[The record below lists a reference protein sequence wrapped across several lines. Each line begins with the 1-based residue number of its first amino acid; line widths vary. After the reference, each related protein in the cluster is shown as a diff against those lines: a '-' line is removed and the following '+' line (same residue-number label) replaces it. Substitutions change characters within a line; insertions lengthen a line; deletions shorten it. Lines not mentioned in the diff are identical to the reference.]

1 MFSFTVC
8 IVMALYRIA
17 LITFLSSLSYYSA
30 SIISQ
35 SSTPA
40 FTASM
45 VRAAAEPATDPTW
58 QSGTVDYL
66 EIPAN
71 VGGDSSPIRSL
82 AFTPDSQ
89 FLVSGGVDKTIKI
102 WNVETRSLVQTLRPS
117 PAQEVVTVALS
128 SDGQTLA
135 SGSID
140 GTVRLWNWKT
150 GKLLHTLSGHS
161 SIVTSVAF
169 SPNGQTLASGSGD
182 KMIYL
187 WKVGDGSLDQ
197 TIATQQFI
205 QTLAFSPTDNML
217 ASAGVGMSVDLWDWT
232 TGNLVRSLGRY
243 KSVIYA
249 IAFSPDGRSLV
260 FSPDAC
266 SPDSDYCK
274 NLPATDKNTLRLWNL
289 QGRQIGKTFTGH
301 TDYIDDVAL
310 SPSGQTLLSGSL
322 DKTVKVWN
330 VSTGAIVPG
339 TAIQEYL
346 KDNRRILAIA
356 YRPDGKAFALG
367 SGDGSI
373 KIFISKE

>member
-1 MFSFTVC
+1 
-8 IVMALYRIA
+8 MALYRIA
-17 LITFLSSLSYYSA
+17 LIAFSASLSCYSA
-30 SIISQ
+30 VVAAQCSM
-35 SSTPA
+35 PA
-40 FTASM
+40 FAYPQGVASG
-45 VRAAAEPATDPTW
+45 VVAPLADPTW
-58 QSGTVDYL
+58 KPGTVDYL
-66 EIPAN
+66 EIPAEI
-71 VGGDSSPIRSL
+71 GGNSLPVRSL
-82 AFTPDSQ
+82 AFTPDGQ

-102 WNVETRSLVQTLRPS
+102 WNVEARSLVQTLRPS

-150 GKLLHTLSGHS
+150 GELLHTLLGHS
-161 SIVTSVAF
+161 SIVTSVVF

-187 WKVGDGSLDQ
+187 WKVSDGSLDR

-205 QTLAFSPTDNML
+205 QTLAFSPTDNIL
-217 ASAGVGMSVDLWDWT
+217 ASAGVGMSVDLWNGS
-232 TGNLVRSLGRY
+232 TGKLVRSLGRY

-249 IAFSPDGRSLV
+249 IAFSPDGQSLA
-260 FSPDAC
+260 FSSDAC

-274 NLPATDKNTLRLWNL
+274 TLSMTDKNTLRLWNL

-301 TDYIDDVAL
+301 TDYIGDIAF
-310 SPSGQTLLSGSL
+310 SPSGRTLISGSL
-322 DKTVKVWN
+322 DKTVKVWD
-330 VSTGAIVPG
+330 VPTGSILPG

-346 KDNRRILAIA
+346 EGNRRILAIA

>member
-117 PAQEVVTVALS
+117 PTQEVVTVALS

>member
-1 MFSFTVC
+1 
-8 IVMALYRIA
+8 MALYRIA

-117 PAQEVVTVALS
+117 PTQEVVTVALS

>member
-1 MFSFTVC
+1 
-8 IVMALYRIA
+8 MALYRIA